1 MKIEITKVP
10 KGKSPLDVLSEMG
23 EQISKSWIYL
33 HENAYL
39 SLIRSKGVTTYTK
52 PEINGTRTTV
62 MVWENAKKNLR
73 IVVHCEEP
81 IITRWGRISFIM
93 DKHISFENCPEDP
106 ESIFFLKMEE

>member
-10 KGKSPLDVLSEMG
+10 VGKSPLDVLSEMG

-39 SLIRSKGVTTYTK
+39 SLIRSKGVTTYTR
-52 PEINGTRTTV
+52 PEMKGTRTTI
-62 MVWENAKKNLR
+62 MVWKTTKKSSE

-81 IITRWGRISFIM
+81 NVTKWGRISFIM
-93 DKHISFENCPEDP
+93 DNHIPYKNCPEDP
-106 ESIFFLKMEE
+106 ENIFFLKMEE